1 MTIHYRYAGAT
12 IRAQAAALVAEHQA
26 IVRDVPAAGGFGAG
40 SASVAS
46 KELITQLGDSFQV
59 IYGQANGRR
68 RKVRTTASNWPN
80 VMVLDPSR
88 G

>member
-40 SASVAS
+40 SVSVAS
-46 KELITQLGDSFQV
+46 KELITQLGDSFQA

-68 RKVRTTASNWPN
+68 KRSKQPRATGQT
-80 VMVLDPSR
+80 
-88 G
+88 